1 MNGRLESCS
10 TIFARR
16 WLSLGYAFPGHCFS
30 GTLLTLSS
38 CPAYQKSP
46 VADSDDINGR
56 RNPRRQG
63 NTKTSY
69 EDNASDDVVE
79 GEDSMIDDEDEDDEE
94 MEEEEKEA
102 TRRKKAPIIRRRSK
116 SEDAED
122 KAEVQ
127 GRRSARSTKFK
138 SSMTDPMDDVEDLFV
153 GVATPVKKLSK
164 KGRKSASDDPSPSKP
179 KSPAIRHSTQRRRIE
194 TAIHMSAD
202 EDNSEEDEESDT
214 DDDDEGLKIQRIIAC
229 KSLTRKDWKRICD
242 KMNTSEVD
250 FGSRWFQ
257 EGGKDVNVLGDNTFE
272 ERFLVKW
279 SELSYLHCSWE
290 TESDLI
296 DQVDNAKQ
304 YLSTFFRKSE
314 NGLLFSADER
324 CDGDFFDPGYVQV
337 DRILEVHLP
346 ESYDENAKT
355 DQKKYGIIR
364 DRDHEDFE
372 GGTGRQFLIK
382 WTNMTYSES
391 SFEFERDLILND
403 VDYEDQVKSF
413 VDRSNKVG
421 FAFCTFTLSEV
432 LIEPLLTYF
441 A

>member
-1 MNGRLESCS
+1 M
-10 TIFARR
+10 
-16 WLSLGYAFPGHCFS
+16 
-30 GTLLTLSS
+30 
-38 CPAYQKSP
+38 
-46 VADSDDINGR
+46 
-56 RNPRRQG
+56 
-63 NTKTSY
+63 
-69 EDNASDDVVE
+69 
-79 GEDSMIDDEDEDDEE
+79 MDEEDEE
-94 MEEEEKEA
+94 MEEEDEEVEEEDLQEEVEEEEEEEVQKS
-102 TRRKKAPIIRRRSK
+102 TRRKKAPIIRKRSK

-122 KAEVQ
+122 KSEVQ

-138 SSMTDPMDDVEDLFV
+138 NSMTDPLEDVDDLFV

-164 KGRKSASDDPSPSKP
+164 KGRPATMDDPSPSKP

-194 TAIHMSAD
+194 TAIDISAD
-202 EDNSEEDEESDT
+202 EDNLEEDEESNT
-214 DDDDEGLKIQRIIAC
+214 DDDEEGLKIQRIIAC
-229 KSLTRKDWKRICD
+229 KSLTRKDWKKICD

-257 EGGKDVNVLGDNTFE
+257 DDGKGMDVLGDNTFE

-296 DQVDNAKQ
+296 DQIDKAKQ
-304 YLSTFFRKSE
+304 YLRIFFRKSV

-346 ESYDENAKT
+346 DSYDENAKT
-355 DQKKYGIIR
+355 DQKKYGIIT

-403 VDYEDQVKSF
+403 IDYEDQVKSF
-413 VDRSNKVG
+413 VDRSKKVC
-421 FAFCTFTLSEV
+421 FAFDRSHF